1 MATNEKSRVT
11 VAITAEMNEKLRE
24 EAKKRGLSIS
34 AVVTLALEDYLKIVA
49 GPKLVAFMQSEKY
62 RRSIDDA
69 FGGR

>member
-34 AVVTLALEDYLKIVA
+34 AVVTLALEDYLKKIKKA
-49 GPKLVAFMQSEKY
+49 LLEK
-62 RRSIDDA
+62 
-69 FGGR
+69 